1 MQILWTITICYLCC
15 LGALG
20 LWGIHRMLLLAWLRH
35 PDPTPSGASLDS
47 HAVLIQLPLFN
58 EAGVARRLIDA
69 VASIRWPNLR
79 IQVLDDSTDHTSQI
93 VQERVRHWAQEG
105 VEISHIQRHERVGYK
120 AGALAHG
127 LTIDSAE
134 FIAVFDA
141 DFVPPP
147 DFLIQAM
154 PGFHAPDIGMVQ
166 ARWGHINR
174 DQNWLTRVQ
183 AMLLDGH
190 FIIEHAARYRSGRFF
205 NFNGTAGIWRR
216 STIVNAG
223 GWAHDTVT
231 EDLDLSYRAQLAGWS
246 FVYLDWLVAPA
257 EIPGTMRSFL
267 SQQHRWAKG
276 TAQTARKLC
285 RTIATAP
292 LPARVRLEAITH
304 LTMVFAYPAVLLLSV
319 LLPPSVA
326 ARAQLGAAMLPW
338 ADAIAVVATTVTIA
352 CFYAIALK
360 RGGEGILKRWWEIP
374 LAMSVGIGCSG
385 SQTLAVLA
393 GLFSNDATFV
403 RTPKQGDSTAALRV
417 PTVHP
422 ARVLLTGAMTLYYC
436 AAIVWAGI
444 AGHWIAMPIMVLFGA
459 GFAISFTCLIAEGQ
473 RIVEAVEMDHP
484 QPAK

>member
-1 MQILWTITICYLCC
+1 MQTLWTITLCYIWCLC
-15 LGALG
+15 ALG
-20 LWGIHRMLLLAWLRH
+20 MWGIHRMALLAWLRR
-35 PDPTPSGASLDS
+35 PDPTPRGSCLES
-47 HAVLIQLPLFN
+47 HTVLIQLPLFN
-58 EAGVARRLIDA
+58 EAGVAARLIDSVCA
-69 VASIRWPNLR
+69 IRWPNLR
-79 IQVLDDSTDHTSQI
+79 IQVLDDSTDNTTEI
-93 VQERVRHWAQEG
+93 VQNRVRHWVQKG
-105 VEISHIQRHERVGYK
+105 VEISHIQRRDRVGYK

-127 LTIDSAE
+127 LSIDPAE

-141 DFVPPP
+141 DFVPDP
-147 DFLIQAM
+147 DFLIAAM
-154 PGFHAPDIGMVQ
+154 PGFHAPEIGMVQ

-174 DQNWLTRVQ
+174 DQNWLTRIQ

-216 STIVNAG
+216 RTITEAG
-223 GWAHDTVT
+223 GWEHDTVT

-257 EIPGTMRSFL
+257 EIPSTMRAFL

-285 RTIATAP
+285 HTIASAP
-292 LPARVRLEAITH
+292 LPAHVRIEAITH
-304 LTMVFAYPAVLLLSV
+304 LTMVFAYPAVLLLSI

-326 ARAQLGAAMLPW
+326 ARAQLGAPMLPW

-360 RGGEGILKRWWEIP
+360 RGGEDVLKRWWEIP
-374 LAMSVGIGCSG
+374 LAMSVGIGCSA

-403 RTPKQGDSTAALRV
+403 RTPKQGNPNAALRV
-417 PTVHP
+417 PSAQP

-436 AAIVWAGI
+436 AAIAWA
-444 AGHWIAMPIMVLFGA
+444 AVEGHWIALPIMMLFGA

-473 RIVEAVEMDHP
+473 RIVEAVERDHP